1 MRVCTGHLWCTCLL
15 SGTVTQAAGE
25 GPNSDSAFGQMANV
39 TTRWGVI
46 DDPQAAFEMMKD
58 LSNDLGVSVLGEEAR
73 TIRKRSSYILEQL
86 EPNKRA
92 KIGAD
97 TVSVT
102 PDAFPSNED
111 EPTLKELQMQ
121 QLVVWKQTFRV
132 ERMVRLLSNLEEV
145 MKLFIQELNDI
156 KSGGATTIDS
166 TKLAAPSNR
175 AA

>member
-1 MRVCTGHLWCTCLL
+1 MSHQNEARTIHIVPTMDE
-15 SGTVTQAAGE
+15 TVETNTRSRPDVSSVGLE
-25 GPNSDSAFGQMANV
+25 GLDGAI
-39 TTRWGVI
+39 T
-46 DDPQAAFEMMKD
+46 AFEMMKD

-102 PDAFPSNED
+102 PDAFPPNED

-121 QLVVWKQTFRV
+121 QLAVWKQTFRV

-156 KSGGATTIDS
+156 KSGGATTTDS
-166 TKLAAPSNR
+166 TKLAASSNR

>member
-1 MRVCTGHLWCTCLL
+1 MSDPNEARTIHIVPTMDEAVETNTL
-15 SGTVTQAAGE
+15 SRPDLSSVGLE
-25 GPNSDSAFGQMANV
+25 GLDGAI
-39 TTRWGVI
+39 T
-46 DDPQAAFEMMKD
+46 AFEMMKD

-97 TVSVT
+97 TVTTTSA
-102 PDAFPSNED
+102 AFPSNED
-111 EPTLKELQMQ
+111 EPTLKQLQMQ
-121 QLVVWKQTFRV
+121 QLAVWKQTFRV

-156 KSGGATTIDS
+156 KSGAATTDS
-166 TKLAAPSNR
+166 TKLAASSNR